1 MNRNITKQETENMDI
16 KEVCLDILRDLYS
29 ASRQLMMYPMG
40 HPVTNDTLLKPLDR
54 LNAIFSFKKS
64 FVIQVYNGRLVCEGL
79 LLENTVFVEGLIH
92 DFEKHDIAALE
103 FTSDLI
109 LGDLYH
115 FLNGLLEGKSPAE
128 DYFSKFI
135 EKMNIKTIR
144 INNPK
149 PSTLFDFD
157 DTMIGLPN
165 KKFELY
171 DRIREILNNK
181 TKSVIDFYLGKIKND
196 NDIAMLLKMDLRLA
210 FLENHFAFTVS
221 SMTEKQAL
229 EIFKQV
235 IYSTNWLGVSADK
248 QALDGINRLWRDYA
262 GQSEDVSILLPVY
275 DIFKSVG
282 ATDAV
287 LESVFDKATL
297 IKLNAVRDAEEMVES
312 LKSNQARE
320 IDFQI
325 LRKTVFKLA
334 ADKYSRP
341 LEQLMSQLLKSLSSL
356 VLDTRQRSL
365 RLSIETIETLTDGVF
380 WDIYSNVVKEA
391 LRLSFLGRT
400 GTEMIE
406 LIGWIVEKSSEHSRW
421 EELKICAQAL
431 QTIAGQS
438 TNEKNKFASDKLAE
452 LAESPIIND
461 ILVDAVLSGKG
472 GTELYDAISI
482 IASKKIAA
490 VLVEKI
496 DTPDKTVRARIIK
509 SLTLMGKESGPEV
522 IKKLAEIVSAGESY
536 DDNSWYKLRNILR
549 VTGKIKY
556 LEALP
561 YFDVLTRWKQ
571 TRIKLELISACE
583 SMESSA
589 TGVLLSKL
597 ATDEDREVRK
607 AAIIALG
614 MSGHPDM
621 LKYLRSLLN
630 TLTSERELV
639 VVAIGRIGGIN
650 ARDILIELYE
660 NPNIYKN
667 LDISKKEEQKIKVAI
682 LKSLSVIGDDVS
694 KSKIELYSKKGKNKF
709 FKKDV
714 LSETAL
720 FLINGHKE

>member
-1 MNRNITKQETENMDI
+1 
-16 KEVCLDILRDLYS
+16 
-29 ASRQLMMYPMG
+29 
-40 HPVTNDTLLKPLDR
+40 
-54 LNAIFSFKKS
+54 
-64 FVIQVYNGRLVCEGL
+64 
-79 LLENTVFVEGLIH
+79 
-92 DFEKHDIAALE
+92 
-103 FTSDLI
+103 
-109 LGDLYH
+109 
-115 FLNGLLEGKSPAE
+115 
-128 DYFSKFI
+128 
-135 EKMNIKTIR
+135 MNIKTIR

-181 TKSVIDFYLGKIKND
+181 TKSVIDFYLGKIKTD

-482 IASKKIAA
+482 IASTKIAA
-490 VLVEKI
+490 VLVEQI

-694 KSKIELYSKKGKNKF
+694 KSKIELYSKKGKNKL

-720 FLINGHKE
+720 FLINGHKK

>member
-79 LLENTVFVEGLIH
+79 LLENTVFVEGLMH

-181 TKSVIDFYLGKIKND
+181 TKSVIDFYLGKIKTD

-694 KSKIELYSKKGKNKF
+694 KSKIELYSKKGKNKL

-720 FLINGHKE
+720 FLINGHKK

>member
-79 LLENTVFVEGLIH
+79 LLENTVFVEGLMH

-181 TKSVIDFYLGKIKND
+181 TKSVIDFYLGKIKTD

-490 VLVEKI
+490 VLHFNH
-496 DTPDKTVRARIIK
+496 R
-509 SLTLMGKESGPEV
+509 L
-522 IKKLAEIVSAGESY
+522 KK
-536 DDNSWYKLRNILR
+536 DCRC
-549 VTGKIKY
+549 T
-556 LEALP
+556 
-561 YFDVLTRWKQ
+561 
-571 TRIKLELISACE
+571 C
-583 SMESSA
+583 
-589 TGVLLSKL
+589 
-597 ATDEDREVRK
+597 
-607 AAIIALG
+607 
-614 MSGHPDM
+614 
-621 LKYLRSLLN
+621 
-630 TLTSERELV
+630 
-639 VVAIGRIGGIN
+639 
-650 ARDILIELYE
+650 
-660 NPNIYKN
+660 
-667 LDISKKEEQKIKVAI
+667 
-682 LKSLSVIGDDVS
+682 
-694 KSKIELYSKKGKNKF
+694 GKNRH
-709 FKKDV
+709 
-714 LSETAL
+714 SR
-720 FLINGHKE
+720 

>member
-181 TKSVIDFYLGKIKND
+181 TKSVIDFYLGKIKTD

-589 TGVLLSKL
+589 TGV
-597 ATDEDREVRK
+597 
-607 AAIIALG
+607 
-614 MSGHPDM
+614 
-621 LKYLRSLLN
+621 KYLRSLLN

-694 KSKIELYSKKGKNKF
+694 KSKIELYSKKGKNKIMTLL
-709 FKKDV
+709 
-714 LSETAL
+714 LSY
-720 FLINGHKE
+720 

>member
-181 TKSVIDFYLGKIKND
+181 TKSVIDFYLGKIKTD

-496 DTPDKTVRARIIK
+496 DSPDKTVRARIIK

-694 KSKIELYSKKGKNKF
+694 KSKIELYSKKGKNKL

-720 FLINGHKE
+720 FLINGHKK